1 MEVTTITFSASWMKA
16 TTQMNTLKINPFANF
31 LKNLAAIIVA
41 YYVSLLLHE
50 WGHGFVA
57 WLYGV
62 KTSPFDVQYG
72 GYFLQNADENVD
84 YVNLMAS
91 GQGVAGA
98 LIAIAGP
105 VVSLFILL
113 IALIMLCSN
122 KINNKP
128 LTFTFIYWL
137 LIMNMVPSIQYL
149 SVSPFVS
156 GGDTGHFAQGLN
168 FSSWWIF
175 VPGTFFIVFMLDMI
189 LKKITPK
196 AYVVIRIKSL
206 WGKNLFLLISLCI
219 MFLFIYTHGYNPLT
233 DKGLNL
239 FTKVMVAI
247 SICMV
252 PILFI
257 ICNPA
262 REWVKKSILN

>member
-1 MEVTTITFSASWMKA
+1 MNITK
-16 TTQMNTLKINPFANF
+16 TNPFVTL
-31 LKNLAAIIVA
+31 LKNLTAIIIV

-72 GYFLQNADENVD
+72 GYLLQNADENVD
-84 YVNLMAS
+84 YVGLMAS
-91 GQGVAGA
+91 GRGIAGA

-105 VVSLFILL
+105 VISLSILIITL
-113 IALIMLCSN
+113 SILCSN

-128 LTFTFIYWL
+128 FAFTLTYWL

-156 GGDTGHFAQGLN
+156 GGDTGHFAQGLH

-175 VPGTFFIVFMLDMI
+175 IPGTLLIIFLLNKI
-189 LKKITPK
+189 LKKIIPK
-196 AYVVIRIKSL
+196 AYAVIPINSL
-206 WGKNLFLLISLCI
+206 LGQNLFLLTSLFI

-233 DKGLNL
+233 DQGLDS

-247 SICMV
+247 SICLV

-262 REWVKKSILN
+262 RDWVKKAILNFRNQ

>member
-1 MEVTTITFSASWMKA
+1 
-16 TTQMNTLKINPFANF
+16 MNTIKTNPCLTL
-31 LKNLAAIIVA
+31 LKNLTAIIIA

-50 WGHGFVA
+50 WGHGFMA

-72 GYFLQNADENVD
+72 GYLLQNADENVD
-84 YVNLMAS
+84 YVGLMAS
-91 GQGVAGA
+91 GRNMVSA

-105 VVSLFILL
+105 IVSLTILI
-113 IALIMLCSN
+113 IALSILYSN

-128 LTFTFIYWL
+128 LTFTLIYWL

-149 SVSPFVS
+149 SVSPFAS

-168 FSSWWIF
+168 FSPWWIF
-175 VPGTFFIVFMLDMI
+175 IPGTIFIIFILSII
-189 LKKITPK
+189 LKNIIPK
-196 AYVVIRIKSL
+196 ACAIIPIKSL
-206 WGKNLFLLISLCI
+206 LGQNLFLLTSLFV

-233 DKGLNL
+233 DKGVNS
-239 FTKVMVAI
+239 FTKVMVVI
-247 SICMV
+247 SICLV

-262 REWVKKSILN
+262 RDWVKKSILNS